1 MIIKVTAGNDV
12 EVSVYEF
19 PNGSIRDINKRLT
32 DLLGCDWYE
41 RIRPRR
47 VRDNW
52 GIHNISMLVD
62 EEGLLKPNKLNYL
75 GTWLYG
81 APIMGN
87 ILFVTEKVTDDG
99 PEFCGLEEEQARDL
113 ILEITDFLKNEK
125 AIKFNLRDQNV

>member
-12 EVSVYEF
+12 EISVHEF
-19 PNGSIRDINKRLT
+19 PNGSIRDINKMFT
-32 DLLGCDWYE
+32 DLIGCDWYE
-41 RIRPRR
+41 RIRPKR

-52 GIHNISMLVD
+52 GINNIDMLVD
-62 EEGLLKPNKLNYL
+62 EEELLKPNELNYL

-87 ILFVTEKVTDDG
+87 ILFVTEHMTEDG
-99 PEFCGLEEEQARDL
+99 PEFCGLSAEQANDL

-125 AIKFNLRDQNV
+125 AIKFNLRDQKV